1 MQESVEQFVVFEKI
15 TIAYLHKI
23 ANEIMLLLSSNLQE
37 KRIIESQ
44 RAEKRDWNGITFFSF
59 VKSHTFPPIGFLMRQ
74 FFLHTPC
81 CLIKK

>member
-23 ANEIMLLLSSNLQE
+23 ENEIMLLLSSNLQE

-44 RAEKRDWNGITFFSF
+44 RAEKRDWNGITY
-59 VKSHTFPPIGFLMRQ
+59 FLLLNPTH
-74 FFLHTPC
+74 FL
-81 CLIKK
+81 LLVS

>member
-23 ANEIMLLLSSNLQE
+23 ENEIMLLLSSNLQE

-44 RAEKRDWNGITFFSF
+44 RAEKRDWNGITY
-59 VKSHTFPPIGFLMRQ
+59 FL
-74 FFLHTPC
+74 LLNPTHI
-81 CLIKK
+81 LLLVS